1 MKRLLI
7 FRIIFVAM
15 ISGMLFLVPCQV
27 ISKEDPVLKE
37 IEALIERVDSLIE
50 AGGVDQAITI
60 GEQVLEK
67 AKKAYG
73 EADPAVARALDAL
86 GNCYYEQANYEKCK
100 PLWLKALEIREQ
112 AS

>member
-37 IEALIERVDSLIE
+37 IEALIERVDSLME
-50 AGGVDQAITI
+50 AGDVDQAIGISFFASRRYSCSLAENSPAELIYKFIT
-60 GEQVLEK
+60 QEK
-67 AKKAYG
+67 LPVKA
-73 EADPAVARALDAL
+73 
-86 GNCYYEQANYEKCK
+86 EK
-100 PLWLKALEIREQ
+100 
-112 AS
+112 SG